1 MVKWGHVSYTAVVQD
16 TVSRV
21 LSGLVQKYKK
31 KEESNVNRNLERLD
45 MAHINLEAALET

>member
-1 MVKWGHVSYTAVVQD
+1 MEEIVTSAVVQD

-21 LSGLVQKYKK
+21 LSGLVQKYEE

-45 MAHINLEAALET
+45 MAHIKLEAALET